1 MRGPLALLS
10 TDKDFISPWI
20 GNPTA
25 NRLGLHVGRIVLADA
40 MDRVRWALHAP
51 LAEDREWIAE
61 LRRDGVVAIPNFLEP
76 AAFAALRAEVI
87 GTIRDSL
94 NHFPARDNDRPGFNA
109 KEPFGDGLGF
119 DRFDGGTLNRFI
131 HLTPEITPRTVAAVR
146 SERFRRLYKAAQGR
160 DFPLSAVSLYYTR
173 HGSEDVHD
181 IQKDFHRD
189 TFHFTIKLW
198 YFVADVTPENGP
210 FIYVRGSNHSS
221 KERLNWEYRRSLEAS
236 GPGGDKGGSFRITE
250 DELRDLGYPEPTVFT
265 VPANTLIV
273 GDTHGFHRRGDAVPG
288 TERFAVYGGMRR
300 SPFIPL

>member
-51 LAEDREWIAE
+51 LPEDRAWIAE
-61 LRRDGVVAIPNFLEP
+61 LRQDGVVAIPNFLEP
-76 AAFAALRAEVI
+76 SAFADLQSEVI

-94 NHFPARDNDRPGFNA
+94 NYFPARDNDRPGFNA

-119 DRFDGGTLNRFI
+119 DRFDGSTLNRFV
-131 HLTPEITPRTVAAVR
+131 HLNADNTPRTVAAVR
-146 SERFRRLYKAAQGR
+146 SKRFRRLYKAAQGR

-198 YFVADVTPENGP
+198 YFVADVTEENGP
-210 FIYVRGSNHSS
+210 FIYVRGSNHSN

-236 GPGGDKGGSFRITE
+236 APQGDKGGSFRITE
-250 DELRDLGYPEPTVFT
+250 DELRELGYPEPTVFT
-265 VPANTLIV
+265 VPANTLII
-273 GDTHGFHRRGDAVPG
+273 GDTHGFHRRGDAVLG
-288 TERFAVYGGMRR
+288 TERFAIYGGMRR
-300 SPFIPL
+300 SPYIPL